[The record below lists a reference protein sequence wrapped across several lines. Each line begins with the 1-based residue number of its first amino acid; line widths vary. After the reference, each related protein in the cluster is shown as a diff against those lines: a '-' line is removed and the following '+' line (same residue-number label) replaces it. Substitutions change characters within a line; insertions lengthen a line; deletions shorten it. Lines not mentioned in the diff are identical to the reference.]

1 MAILC
6 RDIGLLL
13 LQAPHTGS
21 TSLGTL
27 LREELGGKTV
37 VLVMCG
43 SNIDWATFEAQAELD
58 A

>member
-27 LREELGGKTV
+27 LRLELGGEM
-37 VLVMCG
+37 LVERQVRDERGRIMLRQKHQTM
-43 SNIDWATFEAQAELD
+43 A
-58 A
+58 